1 MISLLR
7 ATMVVLVAA
16 ALVGC
21 GSVTPSATV
30 PNVVGQALD
39 AAKSVLVT
47 AGFPAESQDLLRGR
61 NPLLDSDWTVCTQTP
76 GPVAA
81 AAAGSTVDLG
91 VVKKAET
98 CPEADAAVAPSNP
111 ARTRAAAVPTTHA
124 ARPSAE
130 PRPAPTSKAQPAR
143 PTGGNGFGG
152 NGSGGNGGTGAG
164 AGAPVRSGAFCDPPA
179 TGISESGTAMVC
191 APAADGRNR
200 WKRA

>member
-1 MISLLR
+1 MASLLR
-7 ATMVVLVAA
+7 ATMVVLVGAV
-16 ALVGC
+16 LVGC
-21 GSVTPSATV
+21 GSATPSATV

-47 AGFPAESQDLLRGR
+47 AGFPTESQDLLRGR

-91 VVKKAET
+91 VVKKAGT
-98 CPEADAAVAPSNP
+98 CPGAGAAVAPSSG
-111 ARTRAAAVPTTHA
+111 ARTRVAAVPTTHA

-130 PRPAPTSKAQPAR
+130 AQPASTSKAQAAR
-143 PTGGNGFGG
+143 PT
-152 NGSGGNGGTGAG
+152 GGNGGTGAG
-164 AGAPVRSGAFCDPPA
+164 AGAQVRSGAFCDPPA
-179 TGISESGTAMVC
+179 TGISGSGTAMVC

-200 WKRA
+200 WRRA

>member
-1 MISLLR
+1 MMSLLR
-7 ATMVVLVAA
+7 ATMVVVLAGAV
-16 ALVGC
+16 LVGC
-21 GSVTPSATV
+21 GSATSSATV
-30 PNVVGQALD
+30 PDVVGQALD
-39 AAKSVLVT
+39 AAKNVLVT

-98 CPEADAAVAPSNP
+98 CPDADAAVAPS
-111 ARTRAAAVPTTHA
+111 RTRAAAVPTTHA

-130 PRPAPTSKAQPAR
+130 ARPTSKAKAAR
-143 PTGGNGFGG
+143 PTGGNVP
-152 NGSGGNGGTGAG
+152 GGNGGMGAG

-179 TGISESGTAMVC
+179 TGTSESGTAMVC

>member
-1 MISLLR
+1 MTSLLR
-7 ATMVVLVAA
+7 ATIVVVLVTAT
-16 ALVGC
+16 LVGC
-21 GSVTPSATV
+21 GSATPTATV
-30 PNVVGQALD
+30 PDVVGQDLD
-39 AAKSVLVT
+39 AAKNALVT

-61 NPLLDSDWTVCTQTP
+61 NPLLDSDWMVCTQSP

-98 CPEADAAVAPSNP
+98 CPDADADAAVGPSRA
-111 ARTRAAAVPTTHA
+111 ARTRAAAVPPTHA
-124 ARPSAE
+124 TRPAGE
-130 PRPAPTSKAQPAR
+130 PRPAPTSKARPAP
-143 PTGGNGFGG
+143 PTGS
-152 NGSGGNGGTGAG
+152 NGSGGTGAG
-164 AGAPVRSGAFCDPPA
+164 AALVRSGAFCDPPA

>member
-1 MISLLR
+1 MISLVR
-7 ATMVVLVAA
+7 AMMALLVAA

-21 GSVTPSATV
+21 GSATPSATV

-98 CPEADAAVAPSNP
+98 CPDADTAVAPSSGV
-111 ARTRAAAVPTTHA
+111 RTRVAAVPTTHA
-124 ARPSAE
+124 VRRSAE
-130 PRPAPTSKAQPAR
+130 PQPASTSKAQSAR
-143 PTGGNGFGG
+143 PTGSNSAGG
-152 NGSGGNGGTGAG
+152 AGVAAGGT
-164 AGAPVRSGAFCDPPA
+164 VRSGAFCDPPA
-179 TGISESGTAMVC
+179 TGISGSGTAMVC

-200 WKRA
+200 WRRA

>member
-21 GSVTPSATV
+21 GSATPSATV
-30 PNVVGQALD
+30 PDVVGQDLD
-39 AAKSVLVT
+39 AAKNVLVT

-61 NPLLDSDWTVCTQTP
+61 NPLFDSDWTVCTQTP

-98 CPEADAAVAPSNP
+98 CPDADAAVAPS
-111 ARTRAAAVPTTHA
+111 RTRAAAVPTTHA
-124 ARPSAE
+124 ARPAVE
-130 PRPAPTSKAQPAR
+130 PRPAPTSKAHPAP
-143 PTGGNGFGG
+143 PTGG
-152 NGSGGNGGTGAG
+152 NGSGGTGAQ

-179 TGISESGTAMVC
+179 SGISGSGTAMVC

>member
-1 MISLLR
+1 MASLLR
-7 ATMVVLVAA
+7 ATMVAVLIAA

-21 GSVTPSATV
+21 GSATPSATV

-98 CPEADAAVAPSNP
+98 CPDADAAVAPSSA

-124 ARPSAE
+124 ARAAAE
-130 PRPAPTSKAQPAR
+130 PRPAPTAKSRSAG
-143 PTGGNGFGG
+143 PTGS
-152 NGSGGNGGTGAG
+152 NGSGGTGAG

-179 TGISESGTAMVC
+179 SGISESGTAMVC
-191 APAADGRNR
+191 ARAADGRNR

>member
-1 MISLLR
+1 MTSLLR
-7 ATMVVLVAA
+7 ATIVVVLVTAT
-16 ALVGC
+16 LVGC
-21 GSVTPSATV
+21 GSATPTATV
-30 PNVVGQALD
+30 PDVVGQDLD
-39 AAKSVLVT
+39 AAKNVLVT

-81 AAAGSTVDLG
+81 AVAGSTVDLG

-98 CPEADAAVAPSNP
+98 CPDADTVVAPGSGV
-111 ARTRAAAVPTTHA
+111 RTRAAAVPTTHA

-130 PRPAPTSKAQPAR
+130 ARPTSKAKAAR
-143 PTGGNGFGG
+143 STGGNVP
-152 NGSGGNGGTGAG
+152 GGNGGTGAG

>member
-7 ATMVVLVAA
+7 AVVALVVAA
-16 ALVGC
+16 TLVGC
-21 GSVTPSATV
+21 GSPAPSATV
-30 PNVVGQALD
+30 PDVVGQALD
-39 AAKSVLVT
+39 AAKTTLVT
-47 AGFPAESQDLLRGR
+47 AGFASYPQDLLRDR
-61 NPLLDSDWTVCTQTP
+61 NPLLDSDWTVCRQSP
-76 GPVAA
+76 GPIAA
-81 AAAGSTVDLG
+81 APGSTVDLG

-98 CPEADAAVAPSNP
+98 CPDADAAVAPSSA

-130 PRPAPTSKAQPAR
+130 ARPTSKAKAAR
-143 PTGGNGFGG
+143 PTGGNMP
-152 NGSGGNGGTGAG
+152 GGNGGTGAG

-179 TGISESGTAMVC
+179 TGTSASGTAMVC

>member
-1 MISLLR
+1 MISPSR
-7 ATMVVLVAA
+7 AAVVVLAA
-16 ALVGC
+16 ATLAGC
-21 GSVTPSATV
+21 GSATPSATV

-61 NPLLDSDWTVCTQTP
+61 NPLLDSDWTVCTQAP

-81 AAAGSTVDLG
+81 AVAGSTVDLG

-98 CPEADAAVAPSNP
+98 CPDADAAVAPSSGV
-111 ARTRAAAVPTTHA
+111 RTRVAAVPTTHA

-130 PRPAPTSKAQPAR
+130 ARPASTSKAQAAR
-143 PTGGNGFGG
+143 PTGSNSVG
-152 NGSGGNGGTGAG
+152 GAG
-164 AGAPVRSGAFCDPPA
+164 VAAGVPVRSGAFCDPPA
-179 TGISESGTAMVC
+179 AGISGSGTAMVC

>member
-7 ATMVVLVAA
+7 ATMVGVLFAA
-16 ALVGC
+16 PLVGC
-21 GSVTPSATV
+21 GSAAPSATV
-30 PNVVGQALD
+30 PDVVGQDLD
-39 AAKSVLVT
+39 AAKNVLVT

-61 NPLLDSDWTVCTQTP
+61 NPLLDSDWTVCTQSP

-98 CPEADAAVAPSNP
+98 CPDADAAVAPS
-111 ARTRAAAVPTTHA
+111 RTRAAAVPTTHA
-124 ARPSAE
+124 ARPAAE
-130 PRPAPTSKAQPAR
+130 PRPAPTSKAHPAQ
-143 PTGGNGFGG
+143 PTGGNG
-152 NGSGGNGGTGAG
+152 SGATGAQ

-179 TGISESGTAMVC
+179 SGISGSGTAMVC

>member
-1 MISLLR
+1 MISFLR
-7 ATMVVLVAA
+7 ATVVVVVLAA
-16 ALVGC
+16 ATLVGC
-21 GSVTPSATV
+21 GSATPSATV

-61 NPLLDSDWTVCTQTP
+61 NPLLDSDWTVCTQAP

-98 CPEADAAVAPSNP
+98 CPDAVRAPGPTNA

-130 PRPAPTSKAQPAR
+130 SRPAATSKPQPTR
-143 PTGGNGFGG
+143 PTGGNG
-152 NGSGGNGGTGAG
+152 SGGTGAG
-164 AGAPVRSGAFCDPPA
+164 ASAPVRSGAFCDPPA

>member
-1 MISLLR
+1 MISSSR
-7 ATMVVLVAA
+7 AVVVVALAA
-16 ALVGC
+16 ATLAGC
-21 GSVTPSATV
+21 GSATPSASV

-39 AAKSVLVT
+39 AAKSVLVS

-98 CPEADAAVAPSNP
+98 CPDSDTAAAPSTA
-111 ARTRAAAVPTTHA
+111 ARTRAAAVPTTHT
-124 ARPSAE
+124 ARPAAE
-130 PRPAPTSKAQPAR
+130 PRPTPTSKPQAAR
-143 PTGGNGFGG
+143 PTGGNG
-152 NGSGGNGGTGAG
+152 SGGTGA
-164 AGAPVRSGAFCDPPA
+164 ATGAPVRSGAFCDPPA
-179 TGISESGTAMVC
+179 TGTSESGTTMVC